1 MKKRFKQGKSIFL
14 ILLIFFLIKIFVL
27 FKLDLIRWD
36 EAVYIETG
44 KYIFSFG
51 KSGFFEASRPLILPI
66 LQGFLWFIG
75 LSPVIFGKILTLF
88 FSIGYIYFSYLIA
101 KELFSE
107 KVAVISS
114 IMIMFSPIF
123 FFFSSFAMTGIIATF
138 FILVGFYSLIKKKYF
153 LSGLFF
159 SLGFMTR
166 FLVLFAVVS
175 VIIIFLFKP
184 KIRNIVKFSLGFFI
198 FFIPYL
204 ILNYFLYGN
213 FVYPFVLQSVMTSI
227 TGLGFHKAWWYY
239 FFWAFKENF
248 LIYLSIIAIFLI
260 FKQRN
265 STHLMMSGPSGIRCA
280 RKPPVIRGI
289 PSVKNHSISCMLNNM
304 PPVSDRW
311 FLTQRKVERLS
322 LISIAAVF
330 FVFYTIIP
338 HKEERFMITFLPVLY
353 ILTGF
358 SFFYLIS
365 KIKNKKFRN
374 YLIGLVILFVAIN
387 WSVQFKI
394 DNGPA
399 YYRYMRGYLQNP
411 DIKGG
416 IWVSNP
422 VFAVDSDYK
431 IDNIIYY
438 PTFNHDKFINLKN
451 NLNNAENILVNTCDL
466 HCEPYN
472 EFCKDDKKEL
482 IKLLKNSFNE
492 VFYRKEGSC
501 ESYIFK
507 K

>member
-1 MKKRFKQGKSIFL
+1 MKKRFKQGKAIFL

-27 FKLDLIRWD
+27 FKLDIIRWD
-36 EAVYIETG
+36 EAVYIEMG

-51 KSGFFEASRPLILPI
+51 KAGFFEASRPLILPI
-66 LQGFLWFIG
+66 LQGFLWFTG
-75 LSPVIFGKILTLF
+75 LSPVIFGKILALF

-107 KVAVISS
+107 KVAIISS

-138 FILVGFYSLIKKKYF
+138 FILVGFYLLIKKKYF

-184 KIRNIVKFSLGFFI
+184 KIRNIVKFSLGFFV

-213 FVYPFVLQSVMTSI
+213 FVYPFVLQGVMTSV
-227 TGLGFHKAWWYY
+227 TGLGFHKAWWHYL
-239 FFWAFKENF
+239 FWVFKENF
-248 LIYLSIIAIFLI
+248 LIYLSIVAIFLI
-260 FKQRN
+260 FKQRK
-265 STHLMMSGPSGIRCA
+265 A
-280 RKPPVIRGI
+280 
-289 PSVKNHSISCMLNNM
+289 
-304 PPVSDRW
+304 
-311 FLTQRKVERLS
+311 ERLS

-338 HKEERFMITFLPVLY
+338 HKEERFMITFLPVLC

-365 KIKNKKFRN
+365 KIKSKKFRN
-374 YLIGLVILFVAIN
+374 YLIGLVILLVAIN

-431 IDNIIYY
+431 IDNIMYY

-472 EFCKDDKKEL
+472 EFCEDDKKEL
-482 IKLLKNSFNE
+482 IKLLKINFNE